1 MLIFFIPQSLF
12 LFHGF
17 NSGSAQYKGIL
28 FILLNSENGRSV
40 DNLHTRDKWV
50 FHSGTQV
57 EPYFLLSFTVC

>member
-28 FILLNSENGRSV
+28 FILLNSDNGRSV
-40 DNLHTRDKWV
+40 DNLHTRDK
-50 FHSGTQV
+50 
-57 EPYFLLSFTVC
+57 